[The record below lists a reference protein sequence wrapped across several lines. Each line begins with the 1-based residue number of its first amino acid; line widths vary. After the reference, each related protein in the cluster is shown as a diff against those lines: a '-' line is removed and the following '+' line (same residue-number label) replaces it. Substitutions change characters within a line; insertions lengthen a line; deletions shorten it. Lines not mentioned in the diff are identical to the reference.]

1 MQEEFP
7 PNDSI
12 WQRIVELFI
21 QFAPD
26 TPWEPIPE
34 LTLWRTG
41 FADSSLELE
50 GPPIDGSRKDLST
63 LITAEAVAYSNIRAI
78 DLKIHAP
85 SQIRNTA
92 IRITTPA
99 TVTAELLPAL
109 ADSMTAA
116 RNRYL
121 TNSAARC

>member
-26 TPWEPIPE
+26 RSWEPVPE
-34 LTLWRTG
+34 LTFRRTA

-50 GPPIDGSRKDLST
+50 GPSIDGSSEYLPA

-85 SQIRNTA
+85 SQMRNTA

-99 TVTAELLPAL
+99 TVM
-109 ADSMTAA
+109 SSVC
-116 RNRYL
+116 Y
-121 TNSAARC
+121 